1 MRFRVGCLFEQDR
14 LEHIN
19 TSRKGSKT
27 GREYK
32 DTKTLEDNWVRGSR
46 LGAKIEGG
54 FQTEPHQQTVYII
67 WIKPKTGLF
76 GISSVFESGSQQ
88 ITKGHQ
94 LKFKKQKSFLNIESK
109 NSVNQRDLSEIQ
121 GFPLLF

>member
-32 DTKTLEDNWVRGSR
+32 DTKTLRIT
-46 LGAKIEGG
+46 GAGD
-54 FQTEPHQQTVYII
+54 QD
-67 WIKPKTGLF
+67 
-76 GISSVFESGSQQ
+76 SG
-88 ITKGHQ
+88 
-94 LKFKKQKSFLNIESK
+94 
-109 NSVNQRDLSEIQ
+109 QR
-121 GFPLLF
+121 